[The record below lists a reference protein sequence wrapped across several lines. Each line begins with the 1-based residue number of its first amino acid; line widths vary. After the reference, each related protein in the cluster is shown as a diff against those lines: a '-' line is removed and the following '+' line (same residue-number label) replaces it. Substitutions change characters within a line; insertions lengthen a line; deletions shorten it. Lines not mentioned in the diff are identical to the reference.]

1 MKRFT
6 FIILSVLF
14 SVMSFAED
22 INPAQALAIAKSF
35 LDGSSGQTRSPVMSS
50 RQLKLAHTAIASD
63 GKNGLYVFNVGNNG
77 GFVIVAADDGA
88 HEILG
93 YSDSGSFDTNSISPE
108 FKSWIAGY
116 ADEIA
121 YIRRTG
127 YRGAETVQAA
137 PRKAVAPLL
146 GDIMWNQDE
155 PYNDMCPSYDLN
167 ARCATGCVAT
177 AMAQVMY
184 YHRWPE
190 TGVGSHTYSPS
201 ILGGGTLTAD
211 FGNTRYAWDDM
222 LPTYDATSSEASR
235 EAVAL
240 LMLHCGISVDME
252 YSTSSGAGSAEVAI
266 ALATYFN
273 YDKGVAYRQRT
284 NYGSLEWDNAIKN
297 EIDAGRPVI
306 ATGRSSAGGHAFVF
320 DGYDD
325 NGLIHVNWGWSG
337 MSNGYFR
344 TTALMPPVQGV
355 GGADGGYNYDQQIIT
370 GIQKPQEGSE
380 PDIELVSSEGLVP
393 AEETIANGASTDF
406 RLCGML
412 RNAGWQDSEFDYG
425 LMLTDADGNITKVVE
440 TGVSDVLYVGYMIF
454 GPDFNDVSLGTLA
467 PGEYTL
473 YPVCRVKGGSGAWNR
488 IRDEYVGYPNYIY
501 LTATESEI
509 TFSYPEYFD
518 LDIAELQLPE
528 EVYAGVPAQIGGT
541 VTNNGDVDYLGD
553 IHVSIVDKDTKRSV
567 ATGSAYKIDLAPGA
581 SLDLELIDSYTLE
594 PGNYLVTV
602 VDDDNKRIAPLSEIT
617 VNEAPAEAA
626 VFGPAEQLSF
636 ADNNNVDKN
645 NMDITAKITCTS
657 GVYGG
662 YIYLY
667 LFNETGTVQEGCLTP
682 QYLFIKEGQTVDVT
696 FGGAF
701 ENGVPGTVYTACLM
715 TYDGNVLSFLSPMEL
730 SVCQFRLSDIT
741 SSIDNIETADEAPT
755 AIYDISGKLLPTT
768 DINSLP
774 KGIYIVKRGGK
785 TMKIVK

>member
-1 MKRFT
+1 MLMETTIHLNT
-6 FIILSVLF
+6 FVTLF
-14 SVMSFAED
+14 RNNLNSRSYG
-22 INPAQALAIAKSF
+22 
-35 LDGSSGQTRSPVMSS
+35 LD
-50 RQLKLAHTAIASD
+50 
-63 GKNGLYVFNVGNNG
+63 
-77 GFVIVAADDGA
+77 
-88 HEILG
+88 
-93 YSDSGSFDTNSISPE
+93 SDSYQLNIIFNTS
-108 FKSWIAGY
+108 
-116 ADEIA
+116 
-121 YIRRTG
+121 
-127 YRGAETVQAA
+127 GAETVQAA

-146 GDIMWNQDE
+146 GDMMWNQDE

-167 ARCATGCVAT
+167 ARCATGCIAT

-190 TGVGSHTYSPS
+190 TGVGAHTYSPS

-240 LMLHCGISVDME
+240 LMLHCGIAVDME
-252 YSTSSGAGSAEVAI
+252 YSTSSGAGSAEVAM

-284 NYGSLEWDNAIKN
+284 NYGSLEWDNAIKS

-454 GPDFNDVSLGTLA
+454 GPDFNDVSLGTLT

-528 EVYAGVPAQIGGT
+528 EVYAGVPALIEGT

-567 ATGSAYKIDLAPGA
+567 ATSSAYKIDLAPGA

-657 GVYGG
+657 DVYGG

-715 TYDGNVLSFLSPMEL
+715 AYDGNVLSFLSPMEL

-768 DINSLP
+768 YINSLP

>member
-1 MKRFT
+1 
-6 FIILSVLF
+6 
-14 SVMSFAED
+14 
-22 INPAQALAIAKSF
+22 
-35 LDGSSGQTRSPVMSS
+35 
-50 RQLKLAHTAIASD
+50 
-63 GKNGLYVFNVGNNG
+63 
-77 GFVIVAADDGA
+77 
-88 HEILG
+88 
-93 YSDSGSFDTNSISPE
+93 
-108 FKSWIAGY
+108 
-116 ADEIA
+116 
-121 YIRRTG
+121 
-127 YRGAETVQAA
+127 
-137 PRKAVAPLL
+137 
-146 GDIMWNQDE
+146 
-155 PYNDMCPSYDLN
+155 
-167 ARCATGCVAT
+167 
-177 AMAQVMY
+177 
-184 YHRWPE
+184 
-190 TGVGSHTYSPS
+190 
-201 ILGGGTLTAD
+201 
-211 FGNTRYAWDDM
+211 
-222 LPTYDATSSEASR
+222 
-235 EAVAL
+235 
-240 LMLHCGISVDME
+240 
-252 YSTSSGAGSAEVAI
+252 
-266 ALATYFN
+266 
-273 YDKGVAYRQRT
+273 
-284 NYGSLEWDNAIKN
+284 
-297 EIDAGRPVI
+297 
-306 ATGRSSAGGHAFVF
+306 
-320 DGYDD
+320 
-325 NGLIHVNWGWSG
+325 

-344 TTALMPPVQGV
+344 MTALMPPVQGV

-454 GPDFNDVSLGTLA
+454 GPDFNDVSLGTLT

-528 EVYAGVPAQIGGT
+528 EVYAGVPALIEGT

-626 VFGPAEQLSF
+626 VFGSAEQLSF

-715 TYDGNVLSFLSPMEL
+715 AYDGNVLSFLSPMEL